1 MILSR
6 SLPSLI
12 SRKTDK
18 TKIFTFVIRNNC
30 SRAIMIVTFTKTL
43 DAEPISPTI
52 TYNYIINTQDN
63 EYVINVSG
71 MPQGIYKLQ
80 LVCNGQ
86 PEGEETLL
94 LEP

>member
-1 MILSR
+1 MDTEYNVWSDSIAQLW
-6 SLPSLI
+6 LFQI
-12 SRKTDK
+12 S
-18 TKIFTFVIRNNC
+18 N
-30 SRAIMIVTFTKTL
+30 
-43 DAEPISPTI
+43 PTI
-52 TYNYIINTQDN
+52 TYNYILNAQDN
-63 EYVINVSG
+63 EYAVNVSG

>member
-1 MILSR
+1 MDTEYNVWSDSIAQLW
-6 SLPSLI
+6 LFQI
-12 SRKTDK
+12 S
-18 TKIFTFVIRNNC
+18 N
-30 SRAIMIVTFTKTL
+30 
-43 DAEPISPTI
+43 PTI
-52 TYNYIINTQDN
+52 TYNYILNAQDN
-63 EYVINVSG
+63 EYAVNVSD

>member
-1 MILSR
+1 
-6 SLPSLI
+6 
-12 SRKTDK
+12 
-18 TKIFTFVIRNNC
+18 
-30 SRAIMIVTFTKTL
+30 MIVTFTKTL

-80 LVCNGQ
+80 LLCNGQ
-86 PEGEETLL
+86 PESEATVLI
-94 LEP
+94 EP